1 MRTRVI
7 GFAPPDDK
15 WKQMKAVWDA
25 CELAGVS
32 APPEVIE
39 FFDGEEPDE
48 QGIEVNLEDHECI
61 TKYNEESREGYEVE
75 VKKIPANVQYIRFYN
90 AY

>member
-1 MRTRVI
+1 MSTHIV

-25 CELAGVS
+25 CELANVS

-39 FFDGEEPDE
+39 FFDGIEPNE
-48 QGIEVNLEDHECI
+48 QGIRVDLEDHECVS
-61 TKYNEESREGYEVE
+61 KYNANMKDGFEVE
-75 VKKIPANVQYIRFYN
+75 VKKIPANVQFIRFYN
-90 AY
+90 SY